1 VCIDLVN
8 EGIGSISK
16 RKDDKYFVY
25 LPKALAE
32 DTRFPFSIT
41 KTTKVKVSFKS
52 GEKRIV
58 IEEL

>member
-1 VCIDLVN
+1 LTN

-25 LPKALAE
+25 LPKALVE
-32 DTRFPFSIT
+32 DTRFPFPMTESR
-41 KTTKVKVSFKS
+41 KVKISFKR

-58 IEEL
+58 VEEL

>member
-1 VCIDLVN
+1 MTN

-25 LPKALAE
+25 LPKALVE
-32 DTRFPFSIT
+32 DTRFPFPMTESR
-41 KTTKVKVSFKS
+41 KVKISFKR

-58 IEEL
+58 VEEL